1 MTDSIRKEAITTL
14 SSLALALML
23 TGCGGGASDNDTPST
38 AATPDM
44 VASFNSVADYCG
56 IQETMPVASPS
67 SGYIEKPKYYKNRD
81 GRMEEVSA
89 MFSTGGGGGAEFS
102 SDFRVDFSDYRDIT
116 TGAYVDKGS
125 SNPNIGMG
133 MHLVPNMQAGSIACI
148 KSVAWLKTM
157 TSAPQSTSP
166 TYTVPERTLV
176 WESYVQPSLPIA
188 SLGAYPVDGFELV
201 SNFTPRQ
208 GLAYF
213 SVKKSSLPD
222 ASAVHICQLPGK
234 ATTWNCLTPKV
245 TEQEDRWFFSIEAS
259 QPGTYLLT
267 SSHATRNQ

>member
-1 MTDSIRKEAITTL
+1 MNDSIRKEATTAL
-14 SSLALALML
+14 SSLALALLL
-23 TGCGGGASDNDTPST
+23 TGCGGGSDNDTVAT

-56 IQETMPVASPS
+56 IAETMPVTSPL

-89 MFSTGGGGGAEFS
+89 MFSTGGAGGAELS
-102 SDFRVDFSDYRDIT
+102 SDFRVDFSDFRGIT

-125 SNPNIGMG
+125 STPNVGMG
-133 MHLVPNMQAGSIACI
+133 MHLVPNMQPGSIACI
-148 KSVAWLKTM
+148 KSVAWLKKIA
-157 TSAPQSTSP
+157 SAPQPTSP
-166 TYTVPERTLV
+166 TNALPERTLV

-213 SVKKSSLPD
+213 SVKKSTLPD
-222 ASAVHICQLPGK
+222 ASAVHICHLPGK
-234 ATTWNCLTPKV
+234 AVTWNCMTPKI

-267 SSHATRNQ
+267 SSHALPNQ